1 MNRSPRQPRSQ
12 GSANVPVSSPPGQTA
27 KGSKKVEKWLQTVA
41 SEADLHRK
49 SSSELCAAPIHTP
62 AKSSFSD
69 DFLVSAKDSER
80 CCAPGCASPTRA
92 KFEASICNDE
102 SLDPLQAP
110 LCGYRR
116 RKAPEGSHVTDEMLK
131 DFFLQQSVF
140 ADQQV
145 VSCTFVCV
153 VLACIGL
160 RCCRACQ

>member
-1 MNRSPRQPRSQ
+1 VTRSPLLPRSQ
-12 GSANVPVSSPPGQTA
+12 SSANVPVSSPPGQTA

-41 SEADLHRK
+41 FEADLHRK

-69 DFLVSAKDSER
+69 DFLVPTNDSER
-80 CCAPGCASPTRA
+80 CCAPGCASPTQP
-92 KFEASICNDE
+92 KFAASIRNDE
-102 SLDPLQAP
+102 PLDPLQAP

-116 RKAPEGSHVTDEMLK
+116 RKAPDGNFVTDEMLK

-145 VSCTFVCV
+145 VS
-153 VLACIGL
+153 
-160 RCCRACQ
+160 